1 MSWSAP
7 SGPQPVIDYD
17 YRYRARILGGAWTEV
32 TNTIQTAPQTELN
45 RLTPGTTYDVQV
57 RAVNQGG
64 PGEWSGSGG
73 AQTLF
78 PPTPTPTGEL
88 LLTLSDPGV
97 ETTSLQNAVAR
108 TILEYGYGYR
118 TQSEPGTEKQSIR
131 NLGMNRT
138 NVHMEVR
145 LPAYKAVWD
154 DVFDADTMLN
164 LGDSIGGLVHQ
175 SAFLIPEYTARANPD
190 LFRVQGLQQEQHR
203 QLFAGPDGGKAR
215 LITCVTEWECA
226 RINEKQVHG
235 YGLEEHVELVDPRTP
250 EALYNLVRS
259 AFENQENILFYYWWP
274 SALATT
280 LEEFGGFVQLRE
292 TSFSQGCWDRLMST
306 VAAADVN
313 RACEYPGLVVAHRR
327 AQGPGEV
334 RAGRGRVPEEMDT
347 EHGGAGHPADVQATV
362 PLLRRT
368 GARVPGGRVRVAP
381 QLERVEVVGR
391 RRRRGQGAD
400 GDREIGGGRPTCR

>member
-164 LGDSIGGLVHQ
+164 LGDSIGGVVQQ

-292 TSFSQGCWDRLMST
+292 TSFSQGCWDRLTST

-313 RACEYPGLVVAHRR
+313 RACEYPDSSSLIAVRKDLEKFAPDVVEFLKKWTLSTEGLDTLLTYKQRFRFYVVQEREYREAAFAWLRNSNEWKSWV
-327 AQGPGEV
+327 A
-334 RAGRGRVPEEMDT
+334 AGVADRVLAGIGR
-347 EHGGAGHPADVQATV
+347 
-362 PLLRRT
+362 
-368 GARVPGGRVRVAP
+368 
-381 QLERVEVVGR
+381 
-391 RRRRGQGAD
+391 
-400 GDREIGGGRPTCR
+400 